1 MGPVPHPEDRHTKA
15 IGRLVAVHG
24 SVIDIVFPS
33 AALLVTEI
41 TPLGE
46 ALTQ

>member
-1 MGPVPHPEDRHTKA
+1 VGLVPHPEDRHTKA
-15 IGRLVAVHG
+15 IRRLVAVHG

-33 AALLVTEI
+33 AALLMTEI

-46 ALTQ
+46 GLTQ